1 MPPAHGARPKL
12 GIGEGITMDRRS
24 LSLRWPVVVLSLALL
39 SVVAVGCKS
48 GMESAALLWEGYD
61 IKPEF
66 EGLAG
71 KKVAVVCK
79 PLTSQDFSNSG
90 AARALAE
97 GICERLKKHI
107 KDIHIVDPQKV
118 ATLVDEKGM
127 EDYAEIG
134 KAMKADKVVGIDI
147 ESFGVLDGQT
157 LFRGRSTVSIQVYDV
172 AEKHVEWR
180 KSPPQ
185 FVYPRT
191 CSTPAADLT
200 EMDFRNQF
208 VGILAEQIARL
219 FYPHDRHDDYGD
231 DALSIR

>member
-1 MPPAHGARPKL
+1 
-12 GIGEGITMDRRS
+12 MDRRS
-24 LSLRWPVVVLSLALL
+24 LSLRWPVLSLVLLLAL
-39 SVVAVGCKS
+39 AIGCKS
-48 GMESAALLWEGYD
+48 GLESFALLYEGFD
-61 IKPEF
+61 IPPEF
-66 EGLAG
+66 DGLKD

-79 PLTSQDFSNSG
+79 PLTSQEFSNFR
-90 AARALAE
+90 AARALGE
-97 GICERLKKHI
+97 GISDRLKAHI
-107 KDIHIVDPQKV
+107 KGIHIVDPQKV
-118 ATLVDEKGM
+118 AALVDEKGM
-127 EDYAEIG
+127 EDYAQIG

-172 AEKHVEWR
+172 AENRVEWR

-191 CSTPAADLT
+191 CSTPATDIS
-200 EMDFRNQF
+200 EIDFCNQF

-231 DALSIR
+231 DAKSIR